1 MANLA
6 TLNITSKLYRCPLCG
21 SEDFEPLARHDRHLL
36 GLVTVGC
43 RACGL
48 VQTNP
53 RPTPPSL
60 DEFYVHHYRS
70 FYQGVKEPD
79 DAYIAT
85 HNKDVRLRYTTEFLT
100 RELQLG
106 PQSSLLDYGCGEGS
120 LFVALRQAGFAGRLA
135 GVEPNAEFGR
145 FAAERGRAEV
155 VAQPAQ
161 VEPVDAIVVNH
172 VLEHIHDPVP
182 LLRTLAGRL
191 KPGGRLYID
200 VPDVEEYSTVGD
212 LHIAH
217 LYHLTE
223 RTLARLVQRA
233 GFTVVRCEKH
243 RPPHHPRS
251 VRLVAEPAASA
262 VEVHS
267 DPNSERAAWSRVR
280 DLERQAW
287 KWVVMKKVAGL
298 PFARSAYRWLRRQRP
313 AAVAAGAPRP

>member
-1 MANLA
+1 MVTLA
-6 TLNITSKLYRCPLCG
+6 TLNITSQVYTCPLCKG
-21 SEDFEPLARHDRHLL
+21 GEFEPLARHDRHLL

-43 RACGL
+43 RGCGL
-48 VQTNP
+48 IQTNP
-53 RPTPPSL
+53 RPTPDSL
-60 DEFYVHHYRS
+60 DDFYVHHYRT

-85 HNKDVRLRYTTEFLT
+85 HNKDVRLQYTTDFLS
-100 RELQLG
+100 RELRLG

-120 LFVALRQAGFAGRLA
+120 LFVALRQSGFAGRLY

-161 VEPVDAIVVNH
+161 VGPVDAIVINH
-172 VLEHIHDPVP
+172 VLEHIHDPIA

-191 KPGGRLYID
+191 AAGGRLYID
-200 VPDVEEYSTVGD
+200 VPDAEEYSTVGD

-217 LYHLTE
+217 LYHFTE

-233 GFTVVRCEKH
+233 GLTVVRCEKH

-251 VRLVAEPAASA
+251 VRLVAEPAGHLAETASTI
-262 VEVHS
+262 ET
-267 DPNSERAAWSRVR
+267 ERAAWSRLREV
-280 DLERQAW
+280 ERGAW
-287 KWVVMKKVAGL
+287 KWVLMKKAAGVPL
-298 PFARSAYRWLRRQRP
+298 ARQAYRWLRRRRS
-313 AAVAAGAPRP
+313 GARTVNAPGA